1 MRKAMTGRGHV
12 SRVPLVLSLIASCL
26 AAGCAYGAE
35 ETPAQPAASAATT
48 GTAVAR
54 SAALPAP
61 EPTATAVALFLD
73 VTSPSNEVSGATFPN
88 GAVST
93 ATESDGT
100 DGGRGDG
107 PATNRA
113 VDFDPARLIG
123 GVGTQFV
130 PLTDPEFV
138 VAAADFLDTSDIVI
152 GLSVGDEHRAY
163 PVRQIAYHHIVNDT
177 VGGVPRVITY

>member
-1 MRKAMTGRGHV
+1 MTGRGHV
-12 SRVPLVLSLIASCL
+12 ARGPLVLSLIASCL
-26 AAGCAYGAE
+26 AAGCAYSGE
-35 ETPAQPAASAATT
+35 ETPAQPTGSPATSD
-48 GTAVAR
+48 TAVAR
-54 SAALPAP
+54 PAALPYA
-61 EPTATAVALFLD
+61 
-73 VTSPSNEVSGATFPN
+73 N

-93 ATESDGT
+93 APESDGT
-100 DGGRGDG
+100 DGGQGDG

-113 VDFDPARLIG
+113 VDFDPDRLID

-130 PLTDPEFV
+130 PLTAPEFV
-138 VAAADFLDTSDIVI
+138 VAAAADFLDPWDVVI